1 VIDDLL
7 AIDAH
12 CHLGEMPDGH
22 AGIRQSLPD
31 DLIARMDRNGIDK
44 TMVCHLILPL
54 RERQA
59 FARGNDLI
67 VDAVRKHPDRLAGLC
82 VINPQHGPHA
92 QQEARR
98 YLASGMRGIKLH
110 PILHGF
116 YSISGPLV
124 NPIMEIAEEARVP
137 VVTHSDF
144 HVTCCTPYEVARLAA
159 RFPRV
164 TVVML
169 HMGIDPAGLA
179 QIPDIVAPVA
189 NLVVDTSLTP
199 DLPYGVYVHS
209 VRTLGADRVLFGSDG
224 PMVSLEANL
233 AKLMAAEQTY
243 GLTRDEKRQIL
254 GANAARVFGI
264 DDGPSRGRH
273 S

>member
-7 AIDAH
+7 VIDDH
-12 CHLGEMPDGH
+12 CHLGELPDGH
-22 AGIRQSLPD
+22 AGIRRFLPD
-31 DLIARMDRNGIDK
+31 DLISRMDRNGVDK

-54 RERQA
+54 RERQD

-82 VINPQHGPHA
+82 VINPQHGPYA

-116 YSISGPLV
+116 YSISGELV
-124 NPIMEIAEEARVP
+124 NPIMEIAEEAHVP
-137 VVTHSDF
+137 MVTHSDF
-144 HVTCCTPYEVARLAA
+144 HAACCTPYEVARLAA

-199 DLPYGVYVHS
+199 DLPYGVYVNS
-209 VRTLGADRVLFGSDG
+209 VRKLGADRVLFGSDG
-224 PMVSLEANL
+224 PFVSIEANL
-233 AKLMAAEQTY
+233 AKLAAAELTY
-243 GLTRDEKRQIL
+243 GLTKEEKRKIL
-254 GANAARVFGI
+254 GTNAARVFRI
-264 DDGPSRGRH
+264 E
-273 S
+273 

>member
-1 VIDDLL
+1 VIDELP
-7 AIDAH
+7 AIDDH
-12 CHLGEMPDGH
+12 CHLGEMTDGH
-22 AGIRQSLPD
+22 AGIRRFLSD

-44 TMVCHLILPL
+44 TIVCHLILPL
-54 RERQA
+54 RERED
-59 FARGNDLI
+59 FARGNNLI
-67 VDAVRKHPDRLAGLC
+67 LEAVQKYPDRLAGLC
-82 VINPQHGPHA
+82 VINPKHGQYA

-98 YLASGMRGIKLH
+98 CLASGMTGIKLH

-116 YSISGPLV
+116 YSISGECV
-124 NPIMEIAEEARVP
+124 NPIMEIAEEAHVP
-137 VVTHSDF
+137 IVTHSDF

-179 QIPDIVAPVA
+179 HIPDIVAPVS
-189 NLVVDTSLTP
+189 NLVVDTSLTA
-199 DLPYGVYVHS
+199 DLPHGVYVNS

-224 PMVSLEANL
+224 PIVSIEANL
-233 AKLMAAEQTY
+233 AKLAVAEQTY
-243 GLTRDEKRQIL
+243 GLTRDEKRMIL

-264 DDGPSRGRH
+264 DDVPSGREH